1 MRSKTRR
8 DPNRYATGIEYNA
21 VCARLPDE
29 VAELELLQ
37 GKHQRAQAA
46 LHDAQARFRE
56 IEAQHLLHKDV
67 LADAE
72 AYAHETTRRRDAQEK
87 VSYEDFESMR
97 RRQLQPLRLAAVC
110 KRWRQVA
117 MTASP
122 RLWRY
127 VDIDTSK
134 NARNQPKISL
144 LHTTRVLTRSGSTL
158 LNIRLVRPFPG
169 VEQEDADLLSNLAG
183 VMHRCRSFIFVGP
196 LYDAAARLTN
206 LLQTS
211 TPRLEELLLNGL
223 TASPANVQVHHVRG
237 IRLFPD
243 APLLRSMVAVSSFG
257 FRTEFPFL
265 TAAALHGSI
274 SSTEQDDIAY
284 LLGNSPGLNE
294 LAIYNPVFAVSTR
307 GQVVAPNVEVL
318 TVRANHESPV
328 HFLAQRYIFS
338 GLKGLHLYGSYNGS
352 NLRVRYLAAVATTSS
367 LTHVTVTDLLAA
379 DLGFACTVV
388 NGLNFLE
395 SLMIIRS
402 SFAAETL
409 QALCDA
415 LTRVAPPKS
424 LSGNGGGRFGFGF
437 GRLR

>member
-1 MRSKTRR
+1 
-8 DPNRYATGIEYNA
+8 
-21 VCARLPDE
+21 
-29 VAELELLQ
+29 
-37 GKHQRAQAA
+37 
-46 LHDAQARFRE
+46 
-56 IEAQHLLHKDV
+56 
-67 LADAE
+67 
-72 AYAHETTRRRDAQEK
+72 
-87 VSYEDFESMR
+87 MR

-117 MTASP
+117 TTASP

-127 VDIDTSK
+127 VDIDTTK
-134 NARNQPKISL
+134 NARNQPKISI

-158 LNIRLVRPFPG
+158 LNIRLVRPFPA
-169 VEQEDADLLSNLAG
+169 VEQEDADLLSNIAG

-257 FRTEFPFL
+257 FRTEFPFI

-284 LLGNSPGLNE
+284 VLGNSPGLNE
-294 LAIYNPVFAVSTR
+294 LAICNPVFAVSAR

-318 TVRANHESPV
+318 TVTANQESPL
-328 HFLAQRYIFS
+328 HFLAQRYIFP
-338 GLKGLHLYGSYNGS
+338 GLKGLHLYGAYNGS

-367 LTHVTVTDLLAA
+367 LTHVTITDLLAA

-415 LTRVAPPKS
+415 LTRVVPPKPRKNKQAATPGQWPCPCLFTLQLLQCKFDES
-424 LSGNGGGRFGFGF
+424 CDPQGLLDMISARLDAARAAASAALKSEGPPEPALLQGVLIRDWSHPDHVDLQSEIDALLESAGDESGGAPTADADAE
-437 GRLR
+437 L